1 MSLDDRLRDPEA
13 GPRLIRLL
21 ALTWPEALDDDP
33 LYLCSRTL
41 PPDHRGITY
50 GGNRYLL
57 VDFEFSEIRH
67 VAGSERV
74 RVELSIGNLG
84 DPATGGASGY
94 WADFI
99 RTRDLNGTE
108 VSLRVVE
115 ETLVADENEEIREL
129 RWFVS
134 GYRCDAKRL
143 RLGLGSPFDA
153 LMLETPGVPLGSH
166 ACLWAALGLYKRHPC
181 NSVSTLAS
189 CGGSLGECAKRFPA
203 GAALRFGPSFPLF
216 AAGTRRRRG

>member
-1 MSLDDRLRDPEA
+1 MSLDDTLGDPEA
-13 GPRLIRLL
+13 GPKLIRLL
-21 ALTWPEALDDDP
+21 ELVWPETLDDDP

-41 PPDHRGITY
+41 PPDHRGVTY

-57 VDFEFSEIRH
+57 ADFEFSEIRH
-67 VAGSERV
+67 VAGAERV

-84 DPATGGASGY
+84 DPATGDSAGY
-94 WADFI
+94 WTEFT

-108 VSLRVVE
+108 ANLRVVE
-115 ETLVADENEEIREL
+115 ASLIADEDEEIPEL
-129 RWFVS
+129 RWTVS
-134 GYRCDAKRL
+134 GYRSDAKRI

-153 LMLETPGVPLGSH
+153 LRLETPGVPLASQT
-166 ACLWAALGLYKRHPC
+166 CLWSILGLYKRHPC
-181 NSVSTLAS
+181 NSQSSIAACAGTLS
-189 CGGSLGECAKRFPA
+189 DCAKRFPA